1 MAKKKRKPRNRP
13 PAGGASSAQGA
24 AEAQTAPRGA
34 PAPTR
39 AGGADPARRARK
51 EAARLARAAARK
63 RQSRVS
69 FARRTIAI
77 STISLVALATFYFLE
92 RAVSPRPIS
101 PQAIADAKAAG
112 CTGVV
117 QPVADASQID
127 RHHLSPGETYTY
139 AQHPATS
146 GPHDPSP
153 LPTFPDIY
161 TTPVIETQAVHFL
174 EHAGVIIYYRANT
187 STDPKKPD
195 PAALPPDVIAALGK
209 VADAQPNTLLA
220 PYPDLPTG
228 EALALTA
235 WNRLQTC
242 PATISAVQASS
253 VANGF
258 AHAFVCTAIAPEPKN
273 SPDC

>member
-1 MAKKKRKPRNRP
+1 MAKKKRKPRNRS
-13 PAGGASSAQGA
+13 PADAPSSEQGA
-24 AEAQTAPRGA
+24 ARAEAAPRGA
-34 PAPTR
+34 PSR

-63 RQSRVS
+63 RQTRVS

-92 RAVSPRPIS
+92 RAASPRPIS

-112 CTGVV
+112 CTGVT
-117 QPVADASQID
+117 QPSSNPTGG
-127 RHHLSPGETYTY
+127 HLAEGQAYTY

-146 GPHDPSP
+146 GLHDPTP
-153 LPTFPDIY
+153 LPTSPDIY

-174 EHAGVIIYYRANT
+174 EHAGVIIYYRA
-187 STDPKKPD
+187 KPD
-195 PAALPPDVIAALGK
+195 PAALPADVIAALGK

-242 PATISAVQASS
+242 PATITAAQASS

-258 AHAFVCTAIAPEPKN
+258 AHAFVCTAVAPEPKN